1 MATDIKAQKNVTVT
15 EGWRKKVVIDRLER
29 KRRDIA
35 RVRKNRD

>member
-15 EGWRKKVVIDRLER
+15 EDWRKKVVIDRLE
-29 KRRDIA
+29 KRGDIA